1 MRRQLHAYH
10 CTEEWRYV
18 KQSMTDGVIYARK
31 KAAAAATPA
40 KPREPDRAPAPLK
53 TGVEVGTAVAE
64 LLRCC

>member
-1 MRRQLHAYH
+1 M
-10 CTEEWRYV
+10 